1 MLAAIRPDSWNPA
14 LFLHVLGAMVLVG
27 VLVAG
32 AVALL
37 ASPQQKHS
45 ARLRRHA
52 FRSLLV
58 AGLPAYI
65 AMLVTGEWLTSKQGL
80 GGENDPAWFL
90 IGILVGDLTGLLLA
104 AAIVLAAIA
113 SWKSKARLGR
123 LAGAVATLALLLCLV
138 GVWAMTAKPS

>member
-1 MLAAIRPDSWNPA
+1 MLAAIRPDSWNPV
-14 LFLHVLGAMVLVG
+14 LFLHLLGAMVLVG

-37 ASPQQKHS
+37 ASPRHEHS
-45 ARLRRHA
+45 ARLRQHA

-80 GGENDPAWFL
+80 GGEDDPAWFL

-123 LAGAVATLALLLCLV
+123 LAGAVAALALLLCLV

>member
-1 MLAAIRPDSWNPA
+1 MAAIRPDSWNPA

-32 AVALL
+32 SVALL
-37 ASPQQKHS
+37 AWPQHENS
-45 ARLRRHA
+45 ARLDRFA
-52 FRSLLV
+52 FRLLLL

-80 GGENDPAWFL
+80 GGEDDPAWFL
-90 IGILVGDLTGLLLA
+90 IGILVGDLTGLLLVVS
-104 AAIVLAAIA
+104 IVLAAIA
-113 SWKSKARLGR
+113 SWKSKALVGR
-123 LAGAVATLALLLCLV
+123 LAGAVAALALILCLV

>member
-1 MLAAIRPDSWNPA
+1 MSAAIRPDSWNPA

-37 ASPQQKHS
+37 AWPRHENS
-45 ARLRRHA
+45 ARLDRFA
-52 FRSLLV
+52 FRLLLL

-80 GGENDPAWFL
+80 GGEDDPAWFL
-90 IGILVGDLTGLLLA
+90 IGILVGDLTGLLLVVS
-104 AAIVLAAIA
+104 IVLAAIA
-113 SWKSKARLGR
+113 SWKSKALVGR
-123 LAGAVATLALLLCLV
+123 LAGAVAALALILCLV